1 MRPALENKLSEL
13 VTQLGANL
21 RRDVLASSVVFPR
34 TESLKDDHPMLELQ
48 QDSLDLDA
56 AISYVQSHPEA
67 VAISA
72 REDLVLVLNIL
83 KELEEELVL
92 NKFDQIQVYRG
103 GLDLFRI
110 VNKSSTSGR
119 AAFVEVNDY
128 RRRIQGLLM
137 QNANSLWSRAGDI
150 LVGGLLAF
158 ALYSLYK
165 ARNGL

>member
-1 MRPALENKLSEL
+1 MRSAVENKLSEL
-13 VTQLGANL
+13 VTQVGASL

-34 TESLKDDHPMLELQ
+34 TESLKDDEPMLELL

-56 AISYVQSHPEA
+56 AITYVQNHPEA

-110 VNKSSTSGR
+110 VNKSAKSGR
-119 AAFVEVNDY
+119 AAYVEINDY

-137 QNANSLWSRAGDI
+137 QNAYSLWSRAGDI
-150 LVGGLLAF
+150 AVGGLLAF
-158 ALYSLYK
+158 VLYTLYK
-165 ARNGL
+165 SRNG